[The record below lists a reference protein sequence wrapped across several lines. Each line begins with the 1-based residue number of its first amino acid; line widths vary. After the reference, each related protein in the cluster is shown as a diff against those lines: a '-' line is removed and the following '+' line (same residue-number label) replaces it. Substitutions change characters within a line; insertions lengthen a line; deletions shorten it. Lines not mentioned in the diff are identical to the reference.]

1 MLVEGIKWNHSIKMV
16 ISIVGMAIFLL
27 SGCLQ
32 GKNEDKSQIGQEQGA
47 GEGAMGSEDAGL
59 EELEDWRVMEQQEL
73 KEQSDGEAS
82 LSGSS
87 ADSEKPAEEA
97 VNYRTCMSGTV
108 VEQALTKEEISAL
121 FYAQEIP
128 EEVFARMNGVSYV
141 ENEDIALE
149 DLRYLRLLYVGFD
162 QQTHVGELVVHESIA
177 DTILEIFQILYE
189 NGYQIEKMRLID
201 DYGGDDHASIL
212 DNNTSAFNYRVV
224 EGSKTLSRHA
234 YGLAIDINPF
244 YNPYV
249 TYPDGVEHVSPEG
262 SEAYADR
269 ETEFPH
275 KIGKDGDLCWQLFS
289 EHGFTWGGD
298 FKSLKDYQHF
308 QISE

>member
-1 MLVEGIKWNHSIKMV
+1 MKMV
-16 ISIVGMAIFLL
+16 ISIMGMTICLL
-27 SGCLQ
+27 CGCQ
-32 GKNEDKSQIGQEQGA
+32 QDKNEEKSQWKQETSQENA
-47 GEGAMGSEDAGL
+47 GSEDAGL
-59 EELEDWRVMEQQEL
+59 EELEAWRATEQQKS
-73 KEQSDGEAS
+73 KEEPETEAS
-82 LSGSS
+82 ENNNR
-87 ADSEKPAEEA
+87 ADMAEPEE
-97 VNYRTCMSGTV
+97 VTPDYLTCMSGTI
-108 VEQALTKEEISAL
+108 VEQELTAEEITEL

-128 EEVFARMNGVSYV
+128 EDVFARMNGVSYV
-141 ENEDIALE
+141 ENDDIALE

-162 QQTHVGELVVHESIA
+162 EQTHVGELVVHESIA

-201 DYGGDDHASIL
+201 DYDGDDHASLL

-224 EGSKTLSRHA
+224 EGSKKLSRHA

-249 TYPDGVEHVSPEG
+249 TYPDGVEHISPEG
-262 SEAYADR
+262 SEPYADR
-269 ETEFPH
+269 QGDFPH

-289 EHGFTWGGD
+289 ERGFTWGGD
-298 FKSLKDYQHF
+298 WKSVKDYQHF

>member
-1 MLVEGIKWNHSIKMV
+1 MKGIKRNHSIKMV

-32 GKNEDKSQIGQEQGA
+32 DKNEDKSQFGQELGA
-47 GEGAMGSEDAGL
+47 GEGNIGSEDAGL
-59 EELEDWRVMEQQEL
+59 EELEAWRVMEQQERR
-73 KEQSDGEAS
+73 EQPEGEAS
-82 LSGSS
+82 EN
-87 ADSEKPAEEA
+87 DSLTGLEEPGEEA
-97 VNYRTCMSGTV
+97 LDYRTCMSGTI
-108 VEQALTKEEISAL
+108 VEQELTAEELSEL

-128 EEVFARMNGVSYV
+128 EEVFARMNGISYV
-141 ENEDIALE
+141 ENDDIALE

-162 QQTHVGELVVHESIA
+162 EQTHVGELVVHASIA
-177 DTILEIFQILYE
+177 DTILEIFQTLYE
-189 NGYQIEKMRLID
+189 NGYQIEKMCLID

-269 ETEFPH
+269 EADFPH

-298 FKSLKDYQHF
+298 WKSLKDYQHF

>member
-1 MLVEGIKWNHSIKMV
+1 
-16 ISIVGMAIFLL
+16 MAICLL

-32 GKNEDKSQIGQEQGA
+32 GKNDNNQNRQETAASQDAA
-47 GEGAMGSEDAGL
+47 GKGAGL
-59 EELEDWRVMEQQEL
+59 EELEDWRTEAQRSGRPEQE
-73 KEQSDGEAS
+73 EAS
-82 LSGSS
+82 DKEASGENESSELTDREEELS
-87 ADSEKPAEEA
+87 D
-97 VNYRTCMSGTV
+97 YRTCMSGTI
-108 VEQALTKEEISAL
+108 VEQELTQEELSAL

-162 QQTHVGELVVHESIA
+162 EKTHVGELVVHVSIA
-177 DTILEIFQILYE
+177 DTILEIFKDLYE
-189 NGYQIEKMRLID
+189 NGYQIEKMCLID
-201 DYGGDDHASIL
+201 DYDGDDHASIL

-224 EGSKTLSRHA
+224 EGSKKLSRHA

-249 TYPDGVEHVSPEG
+249 TYPGGVEHISPEG
-262 SEAYADR
+262 SEPYADR
-269 ETEFPH
+269 EADFPH

-298 FKSLKDYQHF
+298 WKSLKDYQHF

>member
-1 MLVEGIKWNHSIKMV
+1 M
-16 ISIVGMAIFLL
+16 GMTICLL
-27 SGCLQ
+27 CGCQ
-32 GKNEDKSQIGQEQGA
+32 QDKNEEKSQWKQETSQENA
-47 GEGAMGSEDAGL
+47 RSEDAGL
-59 EELEDWRVMEQQEL
+59 EELEAWRATEQQKS
-73 KEQSDGEAS
+73 KEEPETEAS
-82 LSGSS
+82 ENNGQ
-87 ADSEKPAEEA
+87 ADMAEPEE
-97 VNYRTCMSGTV
+97 VTPDYLTCMSGTI
-108 VEQALTKEEISAL
+108 VEQELTAEEISEL

-141 ENEDIALE
+141 ENDDIALE

-162 QQTHVGELVVHESIA
+162 EQTHVGELVVHESIA

-201 DYGGDDHASIL
+201 DYDGDDHASLL

-224 EGSKTLSRHA
+224 EGSKKLSRHA

-249 TYPDGVEHVSPEG
+249 TYPDGVEHISPEG
-262 SEAYADR
+262 SEPYADR
-269 ETEFPH
+269 QGDFPH

-289 EHGFTWGGD
+289 ERSFTWGGD
-298 FKSLKDYQHF
+298 WKSVKDYQHF

>member
-1 MLVEGIKWNHSIKMV
+1 MRQINWNTMKMV
-16 ISIVGMAIFLL
+16 IPVVGMAICLL

-32 GKNEDKSQIGQEQGA
+32 GKNDNNQNRQETAASQDAA
-47 GEGAMGSEDAGL
+47 GKDAGL
-59 EELEDWRVMEQQEL
+59 EELEDWRTEAQRSGWPEQE
-73 KEQSDGEAS
+73 EAS
-82 LSGSS
+82 DKEASGENESSELTDREEELS
-87 ADSEKPAEEA
+87 D
-97 VNYRTCMSGTV
+97 YRTCMSGTI
-108 VEQALTKEEISAL
+108 VEQELTQEELSAL

-162 QQTHVGELVVHESIA
+162 EKTHVGELVVHVSIA
-177 DTILEIFQILYE
+177 DTILEIFKDLYE
-189 NGYQIEKMRLID
+189 NGYQIEKMCLID
-201 DYGGDDHASIL
+201 DYDGDDHASIL

-224 EGSKTLSRHA
+224 EGSKKLSRHA

-249 TYPDGVEHVSPEG
+249 TYPGGVEHISPEG
-262 SEAYADR
+262 SEPYADR
-269 ETEFPH
+269 EADFPH

-298 FKSLKDYQHF
+298 WKSLKDYQHF

>member
-1 MLVEGIKWNHSIKMV
+1 MKRINWKLVKMV
-16 ISIVGMAIFLL
+16 ISVGGMAICLL
-27 SGCLQ
+27 SGCLHDN
-32 GKNEDKSQIGQEQGA
+32 KEQA
-47 GEGAMGSEDAGL
+47 AEWEDAGL
-59 EELEDWRVMEQQEL
+59 EELEAWRVAEQ
-73 KEQSDGEAS
+73 KERQSEREPAG
-82 LSGSS
+82 
-87 ADSEKPAEEA
+87 PAEEIPD
-97 VNYRTCMSGTV
+97 YRSCMSGTV
-108 VEQALTKEEISAL
+108 VEQELTQEEISAL
-121 FYAQEIP
+121 FYAEEIS

-141 ENEDIALE
+141 ENENIALE
-149 DLRYLRLLYVGFD
+149 ELRYLRLLYVGFD
-162 QQTHVGELVVHESIA
+162 QETHVGELVVHESIA
-177 DTILEIFQILYE
+177 DTILDIFQILYE

-249 TYPDGVEHVSPEG
+249 TYPGGEIHISPEG
-262 SEAYADR
+262 SEPYADR
-269 ETEFPH
+269 EGDFPH

-289 EHGFTWGGD
+289 ERGFTWGGD
-298 FKSLKDYQHF
+298 WKNVKDYQHF